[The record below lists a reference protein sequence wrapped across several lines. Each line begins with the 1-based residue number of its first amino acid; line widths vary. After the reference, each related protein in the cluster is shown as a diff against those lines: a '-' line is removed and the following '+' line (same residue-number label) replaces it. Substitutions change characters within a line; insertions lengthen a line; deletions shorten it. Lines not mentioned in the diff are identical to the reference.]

1 MLRLVCGLLLVCAE
15 LALTQAPAGATIRID
30 GVVSGTWSG
39 RARLEFLTPT
49 LLVLQIED
57 SSTTSCCV
65 VVQMRRSGSSPLRSG
80 SYRIVVG
87 PSYTP
92 RTDTTVF
99 QTSVQLPHVSFNA
112 DTATGTLVIDSADAL
127 SASGRVAFK
136 LFSRDRPLLPPGA
149 DTLRV
154 EATFKAVNEKEELRR
169 ALASL
174 PVTPS
179 DNPPEAV
186 LGAMLGGSP
195 RALKDYLAALG
206 WRQVF
211 DTLAGTGPVT
221 VYSGAIDAHKAEVVA
236 MFGDYSPDRLINFFV
251 AFPAKTPEELR
262 ATYLWAYGF
271 MEHRRCAAVLS
282 DKNRQNLNR
291 IRAAK
296 VPPLPME
303 ARMGIPVGPGHA
315 VIDFGNLLWPKPTWL
330 AADGLSGVQLSAS
343 ALRRDAAWP
352 YQVTLWSGKILATQ
366 GTRCHE

>member
-136 LFSRDRPLLPPGA
+136 LFSRDRPSLPPGA

-195 RALKDYLAALG
+195 RALKDHLAALG

-291 IRAAK
+291 IRTAK